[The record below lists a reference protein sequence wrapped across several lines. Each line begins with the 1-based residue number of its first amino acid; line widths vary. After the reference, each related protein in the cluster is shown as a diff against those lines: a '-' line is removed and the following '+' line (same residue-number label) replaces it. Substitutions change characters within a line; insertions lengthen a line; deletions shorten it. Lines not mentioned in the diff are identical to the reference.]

1 MKQIPLFTK
10 RETPVHNMKVFFQ
23 WVSMDLESDPNLS
36 FATRLSFNTLDSVV
50 FHILPMQYY
59 TVIETTEV
67 VSLSPLTFM
76 VP

>member
-1 MKQIPLFTK
+1 
-10 RETPVHNMKVFFQ
+10 
-23 WVSMDLESDPNLS
+23 MDLESDPNLS